1 MAQLY
6 LQGASRP
13 NIAIAIAGLAQ
24 LLAAH
29 GQSHPLR
36 LGVLR
41 ADVDVGGQGVD
52 HDPDQPDHLLAQLV
66 RLGEVVLVDEHQH
79 RLQPLLPQARLKVPQ
94 GVAASLIVKSGFWL
108 SSVWV
113 TW

>member
-1 MAQLY
+1 MNLY

-24 LLAAH
+24 LLAANGGKTH
-29 GQSHPLR
+29 ALR
-36 LGVLR
+36 LGVLG
-41 ADVDVGGQGVD
+41 ADVDMRRQGVD

-66 RLGEVVLVDEHQH
+66 RLGEVVLVDEDEH

-94 GVAASLIVKSGFWL
+94 GVAASLTK
-108 SSVWV
+108 
-113 TW
+113 